1 MTKTVEDT
9 MCAMLVL
16 LATLGIAAQSGAQPA
31 TPSPAPIPIVAAT
44 PQSDLPRRYTLKIK
58 VILVGT
64 ELSLKPVPKKVFT
77 VCAIPDCTGAVSL
90 TTSFQGE
97 ANVDLAPG
105 TYKLSSNVPVEFEGK
120 KYSWSMEIA
129 ATDGGTSTLELSND
143 NATVADSDVVK
154 SLSQVVTDEG
164 RLFQKVKGSVFKVES
179 ESGHGSGFLVDGR
192 GLVLTN
198 NHVIKGS
205 SFLAVKTAETSRFPA
220 SLVVTD
226 EINDIAI
233 LRVNP
238 AAVAGLAALDL
249 AKDSID
255 SPPVGIGEKVVAVGS
270 PLTSENIITSGIVS
284 KIEQGAI
291 FSDVNI
297 NPGNS
302 GGPLFDLTGKVIGIN
317 TFALSRG
324 GSPGV
329 SGIIRIYL
337 AKALLEQAKQQMAS
351 APVPPARRLPV
362 ESSYRFPPAILK
374 EVAKNQHRDKR
385 EYHLKAGPMDVQFL
399 TPVRIACLQAE
410 HEQELAKAHGKRS
423 KKGEEYKPGEDFYA
437 WQRYAGDYR
446 PVVTIQ
452 AVPEFGRT
460 GGSTFMVIMFGPGV
474 HQNFRFKTDFMR
486 MELLRDGVLVEPL
499 YPGRIPHEVDAS
511 IGNKSMTDMTYFGAY
526 EYPPEAFKPGA
537 KVELRIWDEK
547 REKPRVEEIS
557 KVTVSL
563 IWLDFAPYFEALQR
577 EVASPSH
584 SSP

>member
-1 MTKTVEDT
+1 MR
-9 MCAMLVL
+9 AMLVL
-16 LATLGIAAQSGAQPA
+16 LAILGIAAQSGAQPV
-31 TPSPAPIPIVAAT
+31 TPTRP
-44 PQSDLPRRYTLKIK
+44 YTLKIK
-58 VILVGT
+58 VILIGSD
-64 ELSLKPVPKKVFT
+64 LSLKPVPKKVFT
-77 VCAIPDCTGAVSL
+77 VCAMPDCTGAVSL

-97 ANVDLAPG
+97 TNVDLAPG
-105 TYKLSSNVPVEFEGK
+105 TYKVSSNVPVEFEGK
-120 KYSWSMEIA
+120 KYSWSMEIT

-143 NATVADSDVVK
+143 NAAVADSDVVK

-179 ESGHGSGFLVDGR
+179 EHGHGSGFLVDSR

-198 NHVIKGS
+198 NHVVKGS

-220 SLVVTD
+220 SLMVTD

-238 AAVAGLAALDL
+238 AAVEGLAVLDL

-255 SPPVGIGEKVVAVGS
+255 SPPVGVGERVVAIGS
-270 PLTSENIITSGIVS
+270 PLTAENIITSGIVS
-284 KIEQGAI
+284 KIGQGAI

-302 GGPLFDLTGKVIGIN
+302 GGPLFDLTGKVVGIN
-317 TFALSRG
+317 TFALSHA

-337 AKALLEQAKQQMAS
+337 TKALLEQAKQQMAS
-351 APVPPARRLPV
+351 APTPSAGRLPV
-362 ESSYRFPPAILK
+362 ESSYRFPPALLK
-374 EVAKNQHRDKR
+374 EIATKQHRDLSN
-385 EYHLKAGPMDVQFL
+385 YHLEVGPIDVQFL
-399 TPVRIACLQAE
+399 TPVLIACLQVE
-410 HEQELAKAHGKRS
+410 REQELAKAHGKRS
-423 KKGEEYKPGEDFYA
+423 KKSQEPEPGKDFYA
-437 WQRYAGDYR
+437 WQRYGGDYR

-452 AVPEFGRT
+452 AVPEIART
-460 GGSTFMVIMFGPGV
+460 GDSTFMVVMFGSGV
-474 HQNFRFKTDFMR
+474 QQNFRFKTDFMR

-511 IGNKSMTDMTYFGAY
+511 VGNKSMTDMTYFGAY

-547 REKPRVEEIS
+547 REKPRVEKIPEG
-557 KVTVSL
+557 TLRL
-563 IWLDFAPYFEALQR
+563 IWWQDFSAYFNALQK
-577 EVASPSH
+577 EVASPGH